1 MSCPF
6 GETGWGKM
14 GLRPPESHAAKVTMS
29 AARPTIFISAF
40 ARCATRWKYIGGRNR
55 GRNRARAAASTAER
69 IESKIDCGRSQKAS
83 LRRRDQPEPVGRM
96 SQVRPDH
103 AALHR
108 PVPQLWLQALA
119 LERDGLGGVQG
130 LARGRPCQGRS
141 LAL

>member
-6 GETGWGKM
+6 GDTGWGKM
-14 GLRPPESHAAKVTMS
+14 GLRPPESHAANVSMS

-40 ARCATRWKYIGGRNR
+40 ARCATRWKYIGGRKS
-55 GRNRARAAASTAER
+55 GRAAGSTADR

-96 SQVRPDH
+96 SQVRTDH

-130 LARGRPCQGRS
+130 LARSRPRQGGS
-141 LAL
+141 LSL